1 METVHGLWVET
12 SKSRR
17 YKSSR
22 ESRLNP
28 YSWGLDPQ
36 ILMVTS
42 PCLMIRS
49 LILLNVCGW
58 NPKQNQHLVLNFLPK
73 INILSNFSVSFLLPG
88 FSAGLWSA
96 ELRPAA
102 ALWCCGVY
110 LGAVEG
116 TIQESTGHLA
126 DSLGRWCLM
135 IDEWLMIDDCCRC
148 LFWLN
153 LWLGLCKLGTE
164 FYGNLMRF

>member
-73 INILSNFSVSFLLPG
+73 INILSNFSVSASWFFGRSMERWAPPCSSSLVLRSLPRSG
-88 FSAGLWSA
+88 WGNNT
-96 ELRPAA
+96 R
-102 ALWCCGVY
+102 VNR
-110 LGAVEG
+110 
-116 TIQESTGHLA
+116 T
-126 DSLGRWCLM
+126 LGRFSWEM
-135 IDEWLMIDDCCRC
+135 MFDDWWMVDDWWLLQMFV
-148 LFWLN
+148 LVKFVTWAL
-153 LWLGLCKLGTE
+153 
-164 FYGNLMRF
+164 